1 MKKYDS
7 ILKEKKKYND
17 FIEDNSYKKFP
28 WFKIDV
34 LLISVL
40 LIISY
45 LIYYNTILSPKVV
58 FLNDIKIL
66 INKYESILSP
76 IEINNL
82 DNNYGIIGNIKLND
96 KDYDFQID
104 KIDKETKLILGLNEQ
119 NFHYYSNNNEN
130 YIKLNNN
137 DIFYK
142 LNNND
147 YFSMISNLKNYFNN
161 IPKNKFIKKFYFNG
175 TTPIVENNLILKNND
190 IIEALKPNHYNS
202 TYEVLFTFKNNAITN
217 EIISMKVAINNLMT
231 NERGVLV
238 YEKDYLTY
246 RDDKLNL
253 KLELEEKNKDF
264 TLKIYKNDILF
275 SNLSGT
281 NQENSYQYI
290 YQVIDKIYNINLNI
304 SKDDDMYTYDINSI
318 IEKNNIND
326 EQNMNITFQYAD
338 PFVDNNID
346 NSINY
351 VSLSGDEKEIY
362 KTNLDS
368 IIGDLRKFVNKY
380 KDSIN

>member
-28 WFKIDV
+28 WFKIDI
-34 LLISVL
+34 LLISIL

-96 KDYDFQID
+96 KDYNFQID
-104 KIDKETKLILGLNEQ
+104 KIDKETKFILDLNEQ
-119 NFHYYSNNNEN
+119 NFHYHSNNNEN

-137 DIFYK
+137 NIFYK

-147 YFSMISNLKNYFNN
+147 YFSMIFNLKNYFNN

-175 TTPIVENNLILKNND
+175 TTPIIENNLILKNND
-190 IIEALKPNHYNS
+190 IIEALKPNHYDS
-202 TYEVLFTFKNNAITN
+202 TFEVLFTFKNNAITN
-217 EIISMKVAINNLMT
+217 EIISMKVAVNDLMS
-231 NERGVLV
+231 NERRVFF
-238 YEKDYLTY
+238 YEKGYLTY
-246 RDDKLNL
+246 VND
-253 KLELEEKNKDF
+253 EEKIKFDLEKKEKDF
-264 TLKIYKNDILF
+264 TLKVYKNDILF
-275 SNLSGT
+275 STLTGIKKDDIY
-281 NQENSYQYI
+281 EYSYQL
-290 YQVIDKIYNINLNI
+290 IDKIYNINASIKKENENYNFNTNYIIDNMEENI
-304 SKDDDMYTYDINSI
+304 IINYQLLAPIIDD
-318 IEKNNIND
+318 
-326 EQNMNITFQYAD
+326 
-338 PFVDNNID
+338 NID
-346 NSINY
+346 NSIY
-351 VSLSGDEKEIY
+351 YSSLTYEEKNIY
-362 KTNLDS
+362 QNNINV
-368 IIGDLRKFVNKY
+368 IISPLKDFINK
-380 KDSIN
+380 II